1 MLMKTTPLY
10 RQDDGHPQARVCL
23 GCTVRSTALFGALD
37 PVGLD
42 RIHTNIASPALP
54 AEHTIYR
61 RGHPGQAVYTI
72 RSGLVRF
79 ERVTES
85 GDRRVVRLAGRGDLI
100 GQEAFLRAAY
110 EDDALACTP
119 VELCRIPVTLLD
131 DLGEEQRNLLRELM
145 RRWQLALEAATRWS
159 AELRAGPSRQRLLRL
174 LVVLQRHVN
183 EHGQIWLPTRELM
196 GDMLD
201 ITEETASRIVSQLR
215 REGVLRDTRLG
226 HARLDAQAMAQALA
240 AG

>member
-23 GCTVRSTALFGALD
+23 ACAVRSTALFGALD
-37 PVGLD
+37 AVELD
-42 RIHTNIASPALP
+42 RIHTNIASPTIAP
-54 AEHTIYR
+54 EQTIYR
-61 RGHPGQAVYTI
+61 RGQPGQAVYTV
-72 RSGLVRF
+72 RSGVVRF
-79 ERVTES
+79 ERITEG
-85 GDRRVVRLAGRGDLI
+85 GDRRIVRLAGRGDLI
-100 GQEAFLRAAY
+100 GQEAFLRSPY

-131 DLGEEQRNLLRELM
+131 DLGEEQRRLLRELM
-145 RRWQLALEAATRWS
+145 RRWQLALDEATRWS
-159 AELRAGPSRQRLLRL
+159 ADLRAGPSRRRLLKL
-174 LVVLQRHVN
+174 LVVLERHAN
-183 EHGQIWLPTRELM
+183 ERGLIWLPTRELM

-215 REGVLRDTRLG
+215 RDGVLLDTRLG
-226 HARLDAQAMAQALA
+226 HARLDAPALARALA